1 MEKDVSKK
9 LPLVFRIFDM
19 KRIGEIDFES
29 IDKVVSSIF
38 ELLNKKDA
46 DSKHKSMN
54 IFKRFNKSLNETI
67 SEQEFINGCLNDRY
81 LIELLIPF

>member
-1 MEKDVSKK
+1 MEKDVGKK
-9 LPLVFRIFDM
+9 LPLVFRMFDM

-38 ELLNKKDA
+38 ELLNKKDV